1 MMKLTTKLAN
11 GRLKVNKAAV
21 IARLKKLRKER
32 KTDADLPGL
41 LPVSDRE
48 VAREATEMTRY
59 NADRFINTS
68 DE

>member
-1 MMKLTTKLAN
+1 
-11 GRLKVNKAAV
+11 
-21 IARLKKLRKER
+21 
-32 KTDADLPGL
+32 
-41 LPVSDRE
+41 LPVSERE